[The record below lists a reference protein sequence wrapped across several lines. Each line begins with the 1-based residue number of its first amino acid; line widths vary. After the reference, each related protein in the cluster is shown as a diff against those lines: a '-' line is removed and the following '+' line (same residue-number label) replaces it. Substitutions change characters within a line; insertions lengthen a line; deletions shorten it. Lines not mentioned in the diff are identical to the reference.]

1 MNNFNPS
8 GYLNRLV
15 TNIINNQI
23 KPQNTFKTGGDFS
36 ASIMSNTPQTQQKQT
51 LSPELKM
58 TRMEVEETAK
68 YVKELLNMPK
78 EITQVISQMVSTKTL
93 TSAQNMQLLLLLS
106 SGKIDLNALAQL
118 LGDNSKAAMQKLVQT
133 MSQAA
138 KAGISDTQQLKDLI
152 NTLGVISAAT
162 MDSTSALKN
171 FILLYLP
178 WLPLNGKGE
187 NLDFD
192 IDVFDKTGAESSDD
206 GLQSITILIETMN
219 FSNVKALLEM
229 TQSGKVEI
237 IINCI
242 ENFPRE
248 KVLAVLKK
256 ESEDLNIQTGLIVE
270 TSKKEIP
277 KDTVKKARAEI
288 SASSSVSP
296 QLMLMAH
303 AVIKIIFKIDKDF
316 SNLTFEKK

>member
-8 GYLNRLV
+8 GYLNRLI
-15 TNIINNQI
+15 TNIINNQVNVRTTP
-23 KPQNTFKTGGDFS
+23 KTSGDFANSVMQNSAQNT
-36 ASIMSNTPQTQQKQT
+36 QKQT

-58 TRMEVEETAK
+58 TPMEVEQTAK

-78 EITQVISQMVSTKTL
+78 DVAQVVSQLSANNTVTT
-93 TSAQNMQLLLLLS
+93 AQNMQLLLMLS
-106 SGKIDLNALAQL
+106 IGKIDLNALAQL
-118 LGDNSKAAMQKLVQT
+118 LSDNSKAALQKLVQT

-138 KAGISDTQQLKDLI
+138 KMGVNDTQQLKDLI
-152 NTLGVISAAT
+152 NTLGLVSVST
-162 MDSTSALKN
+162 NDTTSALKN

-178 WLPLNGKGE
+178 WLPLNAKGE
-187 NLDFD
+187 SLDFD
-192 IDVFDKTGAESSDD
+192 IDVFDKTSSGADD
-206 GLQSITILIETMN
+206 EAQSVTILIETMN

-229 TQSGKVEI
+229 THDNKVEI
-237 IINCI
+237 MINCI
-242 ENFPRE
+242 EDFPLE

-256 ESEDLNIQTGLIVE
+256 ESQDLNIQAGLIVE
-270 TSKKEIP
+270 TTKKEIP

-288 SASSSVSP
+288 SASSAISP

-303 AVIKIIFKIDKDF
+303 AVIKIVFKIDKDF

>member
-8 GYLNRLV
+8 GYLNRLI
-15 TNIINNQI
+15 TNIINNQVNVRTT
-23 KPQNTFKTGGDFS
+23 PKTSGDFANS
-36 ASIMSNTPQTQQKQT
+36 VMQNSVQSTQKQT

-58 TRMEVEETAK
+58 TPMEVEQTAK

-78 EITQVISQMVSTKTL
+78 DVAQVVSQLSANNTVTT
-93 TSAQNMQLLLLLS
+93 AQNMQLLLMLS

-118 LGDNSKAAMQKLVQT
+118 LSDNSKAALQKLVQT

-138 KAGISDTQQLKDLI
+138 KMGVSDTQQLKDLI
-152 NTLGVISAAT
+152 NTLGLVSV
-162 MDSTSALKN
+162 STNDTTAALKN

-178 WLPLNGKGE
+178 WLPLNAKGE
-187 NLDFD
+187 SLDFD
-192 IDVFDKTGAESSDD
+192 IDVFDKTSSGGDD
-206 GLQSITILIETMN
+206 EAQSVTILIETMN

-229 TQSGKVEI
+229 TQDNKVEI
-237 IINCI
+237 MINCI
-242 ENFPRE
+242 EDFPRE

-256 ESEDLNIQTGLIVE
+256 ESQDLNIQAGLIVE
-270 TSKKEIP
+270 TTKKEIP

-288 SASSSVSP
+288 SASSAISP

-303 AVIKIIFKIDKDF
+303 AVIKIVFKIDKDF
-316 SNLTFEKK
+316 SNLKYEKK

>member
-8 GYLNRLV
+8 GYLNRLI
-15 TNIINNQI
+15 TNIINNQVNVRTT
-23 KPQNTFKTGGDFS
+23 PKTSGDFANSVMQNS
-36 ASIMSNTPQTQQKQT
+36 AQSTQKQN

-58 TRMEVEETAK
+58 TPMEVEQTAK

-78 EITQVISQMVSTKTL
+78 DVAQVVSQLSANNTVTT
-93 TSAQNMQLLLLLS
+93 AQNMQLLLMLS

-118 LGDNSKAAMQKLVQT
+118 LSDNSKAALQKLVQT

-138 KAGISDTQQLKDLI
+138 KMGVSDTQQLKDLI
-152 NTLGVISAAT
+152 NTLGLVSV
-162 MDSTSALKN
+162 STNDTTAALKN

-178 WLPLNGKGE
+178 WLPLNAKGE
-187 NLDFD
+187 SLDFD
-192 IDVFDKTGAESSDD
+192 IDVFDKTSSGGDD
-206 GLQSITILIETMN
+206 EAQSVTILIETMN

-229 TQSGKVEI
+229 TQDNKVEI
-237 IINCI
+237 MINCI
-242 ENFPRE
+242 EDFPRE

-256 ESEDLNIQTGLIVE
+256 ESQDLNIQAGLIVE
-270 TSKKEIP
+270 TTKKEIP

-288 SASSSVSP
+288 SASSAISP

-303 AVIKIIFKIDKDF
+303 AVIKIVFKIDKDF

>member
-8 GYLNRLV
+8 GYLNRLI
-15 TNIINNQI
+15 TNIINNQVNVRTT
-23 KPQNTFKTGGDFS
+23 PKTSGDFANSVMQNS
-36 ASIMSNTPQTQQKQT
+36 AQTTQKQT

-58 TRMEVEETAK
+58 TPMEVEQTAK

-78 EITQVISQMVSTKTL
+78 DVAQVVSQLSANNTVTT
-93 TSAQNMQLLLLLS
+93 AQNMQLLLMLS

-118 LGDNSKAAMQKLVQT
+118 LSDNSKAALQKLVQT

-138 KAGISDTQQLKDLI
+138 KMGVSDTQQLKDLI
-152 NTLGVISAAT
+152 NTLGLVSV
-162 MDSTSALKN
+162 STNDTTAALKN

-178 WLPLNGKGE
+178 WLPLNAKGE
-187 NLDFD
+187 SLDFD
-192 IDVFDKTGAESSDD
+192 IDVFDKTSSGADDES
-206 GLQSITILIETMN
+206 QSVTILIETMN

-229 TQSGKVEI
+229 TQDNKVEI
-237 IINCI
+237 MINCI
-242 ENFPRE
+242 EDFPRE

-256 ESEDLNIQTGLIVE
+256 ESQDLNIQAGLIVE
-270 TSKKEIP
+270 TTKKEIP

-288 SASSSVSP
+288 SASSAISP

-303 AVIKIIFKIDKDF
+303 AVIKIVFKIDKDF

>member
-8 GYLNRLV
+8 GYLNRLI
-15 TNIINNQI
+15 TNIINNQVNVRTTP
-23 KPQNTFKTGGDFS
+23 KTSGDFANSAMQNTAQST
-36 ASIMSNTPQTQQKQT
+36 QKQT

-58 TRMEVEETAK
+58 TPMEVEQTAK

-78 EITQVISQMVSTKTL
+78 DVAQVVSQLSANNTVTT
-93 TSAQNMQLLLLLS
+93 AQNMQLLLMLS
-106 SGKIDLNALAQL
+106 NGKIDLNALAQL
-118 LGDNSKAAMQKLVQT
+118 LSDNSKAALQKLVQT

-138 KAGISDTQQLKDLI
+138 KMGVSDTQQLKDLI
-152 NTLGVISAAT
+152 NTLGLVSV
-162 MDSTSALKN
+162 STNDTTAALKN

-178 WLPLNGKGE
+178 WLPLNSKDE
-187 NLDFD
+187 SLDFD
-192 IDVFDKTGAESSDD
+192 IDVFDKTSSGADD
-206 GLQSITILIETMN
+206 EAQSVTILIETMN

-229 TQSGKVEI
+229 TQDNKVEI
-237 IINCI
+237 MINCI
-242 ENFPRE
+242 EDFPRE

-256 ESEDLNIQTGLIVE
+256 ESQDLNIQAGLIVE
-270 TSKKEIP
+270 TTKKEIP

-288 SASSSVSP
+288 SASSAISP

-303 AVIKIIFKIDKDF
+303 AVIKIVFKIDKDF

>member
-8 GYLNRLV
+8 GYLNRLI
-15 TNIINNQI
+15 TNIINNQVNVRTT
-23 KPQNTFKTGGDFS
+23 PKTSGDFANSVMQNS
-36 ASIMSNTPQTQQKQT
+36 AQTTQKQT

-58 TRMEVEETAK
+58 TPMEVEQTAK

-78 EITQVISQMVSTKTL
+78 DVAQVVSQLSANNTVTT
-93 TSAQNMQLLLLLS
+93 AQNMQLLLMLS
-106 SGKIDLNALAQL
+106 NGKIDLNALAQL
-118 LGDNSKAAMQKLVQT
+118 LSDNSKAALQKLVQT

-138 KAGISDTQQLKDLI
+138 KMGVSDTQQLKDLI
-152 NTLGVISAAT
+152 NTLGLVSV
-162 MDSTSALKN
+162 STNDTTAALKN

-178 WLPLNGKGE
+178 WLPLNAKGE
-187 NLDFD
+187 SLDFD
-192 IDVFDKTGAESSDD
+192 IDVFDKTSSGADDES
-206 GLQSITILIETMN
+206 QSVTILIETMN

-229 TQSGKVEI
+229 THDNKVEI
-237 IINCI
+237 MINCI
-242 ENFPRE
+242 EDFPRE

-256 ESEDLNIQTGLIVE
+256 ESQDLNIQAGLIVE
-270 TSKKEIP
+270 TTKKEIP

-288 SASSSVSP
+288 SASSAISP

-303 AVIKIIFKIDKDF
+303 AVIKIVFKIDKDF

>member
-8 GYLNRLV
+8 GYLNRLI
-15 TNIINNQI
+15 TNIINNQVNVRTTP
-23 KPQNTFKTGGDFS
+23 KTFGDFANS
-36 ASIMSNTPQTQQKQT
+36 VMQNSTQTTQKQT

-58 TRMEVEETAK
+58 TPMEVEQTAK
-68 YVKELLNMPK
+68 YVKELLELPK
-78 EITQVISQMVSTKTL
+78 DITQVISQLATNKTM
-93 TSAQNMQLLLLLS
+93 TTAQNMQLLLMLS
-106 SGKIDLNALAQL
+106 SGKIDLNAMAQL
-118 LGDNSKAAMQKLVQT
+118 LSDNSKAALQKLVQT

-138 KAGISDTQQLKDLI
+138 KMGIGDTQQLKDLM
-152 NTLGVISAAT
+152 NTLGLVSV
-162 MDSTSALKN
+162 STNDTTAALKN

-178 WLPLNGKGE
+178 WLPLSAKGE

-192 IDVFDKTGAESSDD
+192 IDVFDKTGSDDSSD
-206 GLQSITILIETMN
+206 GLQSVTILIETMN
-219 FSNVKALLEM
+219 FSNVKAILEM

-237 IINCI
+237 MINCI

-256 ESEDLNIQTGLIVE
+256 ESQDLNIQTGLVVE
-270 TSKKEIP
+270 TTKKEIP
-277 KDTVKKARAEI
+277 KDTVKKTRAEI
-288 SASSSVSP
+288 SASSSISP

-303 AVIKIIFKIDKDF
+303 AVIKIVFKIDKDF

>member
-8 GYLNRLV
+8 GYLNRLI
-15 TNIINNQI
+15 TNIINNQVNVRTT
-23 KPQNTFKTGGDFS
+23 PKTSGDFANSVMQNS
-36 ASIMSNTPQTQQKQT
+36 AQSTQKQT

-58 TRMEVEETAK
+58 TPMEVEQTAK

-78 EITQVISQMVSTKTL
+78 DVTQVVSQLSANNTVTT
-93 TSAQNMQLLLLLS
+93 AQNMQLLLMLS
-106 SGKIDLNALAQL
+106 NGKIDLNALAQL
-118 LGDNSKAAMQKLVQT
+118 LSDNSKAALQKLVQT

-138 KAGISDTQQLKDLI
+138 KMGVSDTQQLKDLI
-152 NTLGVISAAT
+152 NTLGLVSVST
-162 MDSTSALKN
+162 NDTTSALKN

-178 WLPLNGKGE
+178 WLPLNSKDE
-187 NLDFD
+187 SLDFD
-192 IDVFDKTGAESSDD
+192 IDVFDKTSSGADD
-206 GLQSITILIETMN
+206 EAQSVTILIETMN

-229 TQSGKVEI
+229 THDNKVEI
-237 IINCI
+237 MINCI
-242 ENFPRE
+242 EDFPRE

-256 ESEDLNIQTGLIVE
+256 ESQDLNIQAGLIVE
-270 TSKKEIP
+270 TTKKEIP

-288 SASSSVSP
+288 SASSAISP

-303 AVIKIIFKIDKDF
+303 AVIKIVFKIDKDF

>member
-8 GYLNRLV
+8 GYLNRLI
-15 TNIINNQI
+15 TNIINNQVNVRTT
-23 KPQNTFKTGGDFS
+23 PKTSGDFANSVMQNS
-36 ASIMSNTPQTQQKQT
+36 AQSTQKQT

-58 TRMEVEETAK
+58 TPMEVEQTAK

-78 EITQVISQMVSTKTL
+78 DVAQVVSQLSANNTVTT
-93 TSAQNMQLLLLLS
+93 AQNMQLLLMLS

-118 LGDNSKAAMQKLVQT
+118 LSDNSKAALQKLVQT

-138 KAGISDTQQLKDLI
+138 KMGVSDTQQLKDLI
-152 NTLGVISAAT
+152 NTLGLVSVST
-162 MDSTSALKN
+162 NDTTSALKN

-178 WLPLNGKGE
+178 WLPLNAKGE
-187 NLDFD
+187 SLDFD
-192 IDVFDKTGAESSDD
+192 IDVFDKTSSGGDDES
-206 GLQSITILIETMN
+206 QSVTILIETMN

-229 TQSGKVEI
+229 TQDNKVEI
-237 IINCI
+237 MINCI
-242 ENFPRE
+242 EDFPRE

-256 ESEDLNIQTGLIVE
+256 ESQDLNIQAGLIVE
-270 TSKKEIP
+270 TTKKEIP
-277 KDTVKKARAEI
+277 KDMVKKARAEI
-288 SASSSVSP
+288 SASSAISP

-303 AVIKIIFKIDKDF
+303 AVIKIVFKIDKDF

>member
-8 GYLNRLV
+8 GYLNRLI
-15 TNIINNQI
+15 TNIINNQVNVRTTP
-23 KPQNTFKTGGDFS
+23 KTSGDFANSVMQNT
-36 ASIMSNTPQTQQKQT
+36 AQTTQKQT

-58 TRMEVEETAK
+58 TPMEVEQTAK

-78 EITQVISQMVSTKTL
+78 DVAQVVSQLSANNTVTT
-93 TSAQNMQLLLLLS
+93 AQNMQLLLMLS

-118 LGDNSKAAMQKLVQT
+118 LSDNSKAALQKLVQT

-138 KAGISDTQQLKDLI
+138 KMGVSDTQQLKDLI
-152 NTLGVISAAT
+152 NTLGLVSVST
-162 MDSTSALKN
+162 NDTTSALKN

-178 WLPLNGKGE
+178 WLPLNAKGE
-187 NLDFD
+187 SLDFD
-192 IDVFDKTGAESSDD
+192 IDVFDKTSSGADD
-206 GLQSITILIETMN
+206 EAQSVTILIETMN

-229 TQSGKVEI
+229 THDNKVEI
-237 IINCI
+237 MINCI
-242 ENFPRE
+242 EDFPRE

-256 ESEDLNIQTGLIVE
+256 ESQDLNIQAGLIVE
-270 TSKKEIP
+270 TTKKEIP

-288 SASSSVSP
+288 SASSAISP

-303 AVIKIIFKIDKDF
+303 AVIKIVFKIDKDF

>member
-8 GYLNRLV
+8 GYLNRLI
-15 TNIINNQI
+15 TNIINNQVNVRTT
-23 KPQNTFKTGGDFS
+23 PKTSGDFANSVMQNS
-36 ASIMSNTPQTQQKQT
+36 AQSTQKQT

-58 TRMEVEETAK
+58 TPMEVEQTAK

-78 EITQVISQMVSTKTL
+78 DVAQVVSQLSANNTVTT
-93 TSAQNMQLLLLLS
+93 AQNMQLLLMLS

-118 LGDNSKAAMQKLVQT
+118 LSDNSKAALQKLVQT

-138 KAGISDTQQLKDLI
+138 KMGVSDTQQLKDLI
-152 NTLGVISAAT
+152 NTLGLVSV
-162 MDSTSALKN
+162 STNDTTAALKN

-178 WLPLNGKGE
+178 WLPLNAKGE
-187 NLDFD
+187 SLDFD
-192 IDVFDKTGAESSDD
+192 IDVFDKTSSGADD
-206 GLQSITILIETMN
+206 EAQSVTILIETMN

-229 TQSGKVEI
+229 TQDNKVEI
-237 IINCI
+237 MINCI
-242 ENFPRE
+242 EDFPRE

-256 ESEDLNIQTGLIVE
+256 ESQDLNIQAGLIVE
-270 TSKKEIP
+270 TTKKEIP

-288 SASSSVSP
+288 SASSAISP

-303 AVIKIIFKIDKDF
+303 AVIKIVFKIDKDF

>member
-8 GYLNRLV
+8 GYLNRLI
-15 TNIINNQI
+15 TNIINNQVNVRTT
-23 KPQNTFKTGGDFS
+23 PKTSGDFANS
-36 ASIMSNTPQTQQKQT
+36 VMQNSVQTTQKQT

-58 TRMEVEETAK
+58 TPMEVEQTAK

-78 EITQVISQMVSTKTL
+78 DVAQVVSQLSANNTVTT
-93 TSAQNMQLLLLLS
+93 AQNMQLLLMLS

-118 LGDNSKAAMQKLVQT
+118 LSDNSKAALQKLVQT

-138 KAGISDTQQLKDLI
+138 KMGVSDTQQLKDLI
-152 NTLGVISAAT
+152 NTLGLVSVST
-162 MDSTSALKN
+162 NDTTSALKN

-178 WLPLNGKGE
+178 WLPLNAKGE
-187 NLDFD
+187 SLDFD
-192 IDVFDKTGAESSDD
+192 IDVFDKTSSGADDES
-206 GLQSITILIETMN
+206 QSVTILIETMN

-229 TQSGKVEI
+229 THDNKVEI
-237 IINCI
+237 MINCI
-242 ENFPRE
+242 EDFPRE

-256 ESEDLNIQTGLIVE
+256 ESQDLNIQAGLIVE
-270 TSKKEIP
+270 TTKKEIP

-288 SASSSVSP
+288 SASSAISP

-303 AVIKIIFKIDKDF
+303 AVIKIVFKIDKDF

>member
-8 GYLNRLV
+8 GYLNRLI
-15 TNIINNQI
+15 TNIINNQVNVRTI
-23 KPQNTFKTGGDFS
+23 PKTSGDFANSVMQNS
-36 ASIMSNTPQTQQKQT
+36 AQSTQKQT

-58 TRMEVEETAK
+58 TPMEVEQTAK

-78 EITQVISQMVSTKTL
+78 DVAQVVSQLSANNTVTT
-93 TSAQNMQLLLLLS
+93 AQNMQLLLMLS
-106 SGKIDLNALAQL
+106 NGKIDLNALAQL
-118 LGDNSKAAMQKLVQT
+118 LSDNSKAALQKLVQT

-138 KAGISDTQQLKDLI
+138 KMGVSDTQQLKDLI
-152 NTLGVISAAT
+152 NTLGLVSV
-162 MDSTSALKN
+162 STNDTTAALKN

-178 WLPLNGKGE
+178 WLPLNAKGE
-187 NLDFD
+187 SLDFD
-192 IDVFDKTGAESSDD
+192 IDVFDKTSSGGDD
-206 GLQSITILIETMN
+206 EAQSVTILIETMN

-229 TQSGKVEI
+229 TQDNKVEI
-237 IINCI
+237 MINCI
-242 ENFPRE
+242 EDFPRE

-256 ESEDLNIQTGLIVE
+256 ESQDLNIQAGLIVE
-270 TSKKEIP
+270 TTKKEIP

-288 SASSSVSP
+288 SASSAISP

-303 AVIKIIFKIDKDF
+303 AVIKIVFKIDKDF

>member
-8 GYLNRLV
+8 GYLNRLI
-15 TNIINNQI
+15 TNIINNQVNVRTT
-23 KPQNTFKTGGDFS
+23 PKTSGDFANSVMQNS
-36 ASIMSNTPQTQQKQT
+36 AQTTQKQT

-58 TRMEVEETAK
+58 TPMEVEQTAK

-78 EITQVISQMVSTKTL
+78 DVAQVVSQLSANNTVTT
-93 TSAQNMQLLLLLS
+93 AQNMQLLLMLS

-118 LGDNSKAAMQKLVQT
+118 LSDNSKAALQKLVQT

-138 KAGISDTQQLKDLI
+138 KMGVSDTQQLKDLI
-152 NTLGVISAAT
+152 NTLGLVSVST
-162 MDSTSALKN
+162 NDTTSALKN

-178 WLPLNGKGE
+178 WLPLNSKGE
-187 NLDFD
+187 SLDFD
-192 IDVFDKTGAESSDD
+192 IDVFDKTSSGADD
-206 GLQSITILIETMN
+206 EAQSVTILIETMN

-229 TQSGKVEI
+229 THDNKVEI
-237 IINCI
+237 MINCI
-242 ENFPRE
+242 EDFPRE

-256 ESEDLNIQTGLIVE
+256 ESQDLNIQAGLIVE
-270 TSKKEIP
+270 TTKKEIP

-288 SASSSVSP
+288 SASSAISP

-303 AVIKIIFKIDKDF
+303 AVIKIVFKIDKDF

>member
-8 GYLNRLV
+8 GYLNRLI
-15 TNIINNQI
+15 TNIINNQVNVRTT
-23 KPQNTFKTGGDFS
+23 PKTSGDFANSVMQNS
-36 ASIMSNTPQTQQKQT
+36 AQSTQKQT

-58 TRMEVEETAK
+58 TPMEVEQTAK

-78 EITQVISQMVSTKTL
+78 DFAQVVSQLSANNTVTT
-93 TSAQNMQLLLLLS
+93 AQNMQLLLMLS

-118 LGDNSKAAMQKLVQT
+118 LSDNSKAALQKLVQT

-138 KAGISDTQQLKDLI
+138 KMGVSDTQQLKDLI
-152 NTLGVISAAT
+152 NTLGLVSV
-162 MDSTSALKN
+162 STNDTTAALKN

-178 WLPLNGKGE
+178 WLPLNAKGE
-187 NLDFD
+187 SLDFD
-192 IDVFDKTGAESSDD
+192 IDVFDKTSSGGDD
-206 GLQSITILIETMN
+206 EVQSVTILIETMN

-229 TQSGKVEI
+229 TQDNKVEI
-237 IINCI
+237 MINCI
-242 ENFPRE
+242 EDFPRE

-256 ESEDLNIQTGLIVE
+256 ESQDLNIQAGLIVE
-270 TSKKEIP
+270 TTKKEIP

-288 SASSSVSP
+288 SASSAISP

-303 AVIKIIFKIDKDF
+303 AVIKIVFKIDKDF

>member
-8 GYLNRLV
+8 GYLNRLI
-15 TNIINNQI
+15 TNIINNQVNVRTTP
-23 KPQNTFKTGGDFS
+23 KTSGDFANSVMQNTAQST
-36 ASIMSNTPQTQQKQT
+36 QKQT

-58 TRMEVEETAK
+58 TPMEVEQTAK

-78 EITQVISQMVSTKTL
+78 DVAQVVSQLSANNTVTT
-93 TSAQNMQLLLLLS
+93 AQNMQLLLMLS

-118 LGDNSKAAMQKLVQT
+118 LSDNSKAALQKLVQT

-138 KAGISDTQQLKDLI
+138 KMGVSDTQQLKDLI
-152 NTLGVISAAT
+152 NTLGLVSVST
-162 MDSTSALKN
+162 NDTTSALKN

-178 WLPLNGKGE
+178 WLPLNAKGE
-187 NLDFD
+187 SLDFD
-192 IDVFDKTGAESSDD
+192 IDVFDKTSSGADDES
-206 GLQSITILIETMN
+206 QSVTILIETMN

-229 TQSGKVEI
+229 TQDNKVEI
-237 IINCI
+237 MINCI
-242 ENFPRE
+242 EDFPRE
-248 KVLAVLKK
+248 KVLAVIKK
-256 ESEDLNIQTGLIVE
+256 ESQDLNIQAGLIVE
-270 TSKKEIP
+270 TTKKEIP

-288 SASSSVSP
+288 SASSAISP

-303 AVIKIIFKIDKDF
+303 AVIKIVFKIDKDF

>member
-8 GYLNRLV
+8 GYLNRLI
-15 TNIINNQI
+15 TNIINNQVNVRTT
-23 KPQNTFKTGGDFS
+23 PKTSGDFANSVMQNS
-36 ASIMSNTPQTQQKQT
+36 AQTTQKQT

-58 TRMEVEETAK
+58 TPMEVEQTAK

-78 EITQVISQMVSTKTL
+78 DVAQVVSQLSANNTVTT
-93 TSAQNMQLLLLLS
+93 AQNMQLLLMLS

-118 LGDNSKAAMQKLVQT
+118 LSDNSKAALQKLVQT

-138 KAGISDTQQLKDLI
+138 KMGVSDTQQLKDLI
-152 NTLGVISAAT
+152 NTLGLVSV
-162 MDSTSALKN
+162 STNDTTAALKN

-178 WLPLNGKGE
+178 WLPLNAKGE
-187 NLDFD
+187 SLDFD
-192 IDVFDKTGAESSDD
+192 IDVFDKTSSGGDDES
-206 GLQSITILIETMN
+206 QSVTILIETMN

-229 TQSGKVEI
+229 TQDNKVEI
-237 IINCI
+237 MINCI
-242 ENFPRE
+242 EDFPRE

-256 ESEDLNIQTGLIVE
+256 ESQDLNIQAGLIVE
-270 TSKKEIP
+270 TTKKEIP

-288 SASSSVSP
+288 SASSAISP

-303 AVIKIIFKIDKDF
+303 AVIKIVFKIDKDF

>member
-8 GYLNRLV
+8 GYLNRLI
-15 TNIINNQI
+15 TNIINNQVNVRTT
-23 KPQNTFKTGGDFS
+23 PKTSGDFANSVMQNS
-36 ASIMSNTPQTQQKQT
+36 AQTTQKQT

-58 TRMEVEETAK
+58 TPMEVEQTAK

-78 EITQVISQMVSTKTL
+78 DVAQVVSQLSANNTVTT
-93 TSAQNMQLLLLLS
+93 AQNMQLLLMLS

-118 LGDNSKAAMQKLVQT
+118 LSDNSKAALQKLVQT

-138 KAGISDTQQLKDLI
+138 KMGVNDTQQLKDLI
-152 NTLGVISAAT
+152 NTLGLVSVST
-162 MDSTSALKN
+162 NDTTSALKN

-178 WLPLNGKGE
+178 WLPLNAKGE
-187 NLDFD
+187 SLDFD
-192 IDVFDKTGAESSDD
+192 IDVFDKTSSGADD
-206 GLQSITILIETMN
+206 EAQSVTILIETMN

-229 TQSGKVEI
+229 THDNKVEI
-237 IINCI
+237 MINCI
-242 ENFPRE
+242 EDFPRE

-256 ESEDLNIQTGLIVE
+256 ESQDLNIQAGLIVE
-270 TSKKEIP
+270 TTKKEIP

-288 SASSSVSP
+288 SASSAISP

-303 AVIKIIFKIDKDF
+303 AVIKIVFKIDKDF

>member
-8 GYLNRLV
+8 GYLNRLI
-15 TNIINNQI
+15 TNIINNQVNVRTT
-23 KPQNTFKTGGDFS
+23 PKTSGDFANSVMQNS
-36 ASIMSNTPQTQQKQT
+36 AQTTQKQT

-58 TRMEVEETAK
+58 TPMEVEQTAK

-78 EITQVISQMVSTKTL
+78 DVAQVVSQLSANNTVTT
-93 TSAQNMQLLLLLS
+93 AQNMQLLLMLS

-118 LGDNSKAAMQKLVQT
+118 LSDNSKAALQKLVQT

-138 KAGISDTQQLKDLI
+138 KMGVSDTQQLKDLI
-152 NTLGVISAAT
+152 NTLGLVSVST
-162 MDSTSALKN
+162 NDTTSALKN

-178 WLPLNGKGE
+178 WLPLNAKGE
-187 NLDFD
+187 SLDFD
-192 IDVFDKTGAESSDD
+192 IDVFDKTSSGADDES
-206 GLQSITILIETMN
+206 QSVTILIETMN

-229 TQSGKVEI
+229 THDNKVEI
-237 IINCI
+237 MINCI
-242 ENFPRE
+242 EDFPRE

-256 ESEDLNIQTGLIVE
+256 ESQDLNIQAGLIVE
-270 TSKKEIP
+270 TTKKEIP

-288 SASSSVSP
+288 SASSAISP
-296 QLMLMAH
+296 QLMLMTH
-303 AVIKIIFKIDKDF
+303 AVIKIVFKIDKDF

>member
-8 GYLNRLV
+8 GYLNRLI
-15 TNIINNQI
+15 TNIINNQVNVRTT
-23 KPQNTFKTGGDFS
+23 PKTSGDFANSVMQNS
-36 ASIMSNTPQTQQKQT
+36 AQSTQKQT

-58 TRMEVEETAK
+58 TPMEVEQTAK

-78 EITQVISQMVSTKTL
+78 DVAQVVSQLSANNTVTT
-93 TSAQNMQLLLLLS
+93 AQNMQLLLMLS

-118 LGDNSKAAMQKLVQT
+118 LSDNSKAALQKLVQT

-138 KAGISDTQQLKDLI
+138 KMGVSDTQQLKDLI
-152 NTLGVISAAT
+152 NTLGLVSV
-162 MDSTSALKN
+162 STNDTTAALKN

-178 WLPLNGKGE
+178 WLPLNAKGE
-187 NLDFD
+187 SLDFD
-192 IDVFDKTGAESSDD
+192 IDVFDKTSSGGDD
-206 GLQSITILIETMN
+206 EAQSVTILIETMN

-229 TQSGKVEI
+229 TQDNKVEI
-237 IINCI
+237 MINCI
-242 ENFPRE
+242 EDFPRE

-256 ESEDLNIQTGLIVE
+256 ESQDLNIQAGLIVE
-270 TSKKEIP
+270 TTKKEIP

-288 SASSSVSP
+288 SASSAISP

-303 AVIKIIFKIDKDF
+303 AVIKIVFKIDKDF

>member
-8 GYLNRLV
+8 GYLNRLI
-15 TNIINNQI
+15 TNIINNQVNVRTT
-23 KPQNTFKTGGDFS
+23 PKTSGDFANSVMQNS
-36 ASIMSNTPQTQQKQT
+36 AQSTQKQT

-58 TRMEVEETAK
+58 TPMEVEQTAK

-78 EITQVISQMVSTKTL
+78 DVAQVVSQLSANNTVTT
-93 TSAQNMQLLLLLS
+93 AQNMQLLLMLS

-118 LGDNSKAAMQKLVQT
+118 LSDNSKAALQKLVQT

-138 KAGISDTQQLKDLI
+138 KMGVSDTQQLKDLI
-152 NTLGVISAAT
+152 NTLGLVSV
-162 MDSTSALKN
+162 STNDTTAALKN

-178 WLPLNGKGE
+178 WLPLNAKGE
-187 NLDFD
+187 SLDFD
-192 IDVFDKTGAESSDD
+192 IDVFDKTSSGGDD
-206 GLQSITILIETMN
+206 EAQSVTILIETMN

-229 TQSGKVEI
+229 THDNKVEI
-237 IINCI
+237 MINCI
-242 ENFPRE
+242 EDFPRE

-256 ESEDLNIQTGLIVE
+256 ESQDLNIQAGLIVE
-270 TSKKEIP
+270 TTKKEIP

-288 SASSSVSP
+288 SASSAISP

-303 AVIKIIFKIDKDF
+303 AVIKIVFKIDKDF

>member
-8 GYLNRLV
+8 GYLNRLI
-15 TNIINNQI
+15 TNIINNQVNVRTT
-23 KPQNTFKTGGDFS
+23 PKTSGDFANSVMQNS
-36 ASIMSNTPQTQQKQT
+36 AQTTQKQT

-58 TRMEVEETAK
+58 TPMEVEQTAK

-78 EITQVISQMVSTKTL
+78 DVAQVVSQLSANNTVTT
-93 TSAQNMQLLLLLS
+93 AQNMQLLLMLS

-118 LGDNSKAAMQKLVQT
+118 LSDNSKAALQKLVQT

-138 KAGISDTQQLKDLI
+138 KMGVSDTQQLKDLI
-152 NTLGVISAAT
+152 NTLGLVSVST
-162 MDSTSALKN
+162 NDTTSALKN

-178 WLPLNGKGE
+178 WLPLNAKGE
-187 NLDFD
+187 SLDFD
-192 IDVFDKTGAESSDD
+192 IDVFDKTSSGADD
-206 GLQSITILIETMN
+206 EAQSVTILIETMN

-229 TQSGKVEI
+229 THDNKVEI
-237 IINCI
+237 MINCI
-242 ENFPRE
+242 EDFPRE

-256 ESEDLNIQTGLIVE
+256 ESQDLNIQAGLIVE
-270 TSKKEIP
+270 TTKKEIP

-288 SASSSVSP
+288 SASSAISP

-303 AVIKIIFKIDKDF
+303 AVIKIVFKIDKDF

>member
-8 GYLNRLV
+8 GYLNRLI
-15 TNIINNQI
+15 TNIINNQVNVRTI
-23 KPQNTFKTGGDFS
+23 PKTSGDFANSVMQNS
-36 ASIMSNTPQTQQKQT
+36 AQSTQKQT

-58 TRMEVEETAK
+58 TPMEVEQTAK

-78 EITQVISQMVSTKTL
+78 DVAQVVSQLSANNTVTT
-93 TSAQNMQLLLLLS
+93 AQNMQLLLMLS

-118 LGDNSKAAMQKLVQT
+118 LSDNSKAALQKLVQT

-138 KAGISDTQQLKDLI
+138 KMGVSDTQQLKDLI
-152 NTLGVISAAT
+152 NTLGLVSVST
-162 MDSTSALKN
+162 NDTTSALKN

-178 WLPLNGKGE
+178 WLPLNAKGE
-187 NLDFD
+187 SLDFD
-192 IDVFDKTGAESSDD
+192 IDVFDKTSSGGDD
-206 GLQSITILIETMN
+206 EAQSVTILIETMN

-229 TQSGKVEI
+229 TQDNKVEI
-237 IINCI
+237 MINCI
-242 ENFPRE
+242 EDFPRE

-256 ESEDLNIQTGLIVE
+256 ESQDLNIQAGLIVE
-270 TSKKEIP
+270 TTKKEIP

-288 SASSSVSP
+288 SASSAISP

-303 AVIKIIFKIDKDF
+303 AVIKIVFKIDKDF

>member
-8 GYLNRLV
+8 GYLNRLI
-15 TNIINNQI
+15 TNIINNQVNVRTT
-23 KPQNTFKTGGDFS
+23 PKTSGDFANSVMQNS
-36 ASIMSNTPQTQQKQT
+36 AQTTQKQT

-58 TRMEVEETAK
+58 TPMEVEQTAK

-78 EITQVISQMVSTKTL
+78 DVAQVVSQLSANNTVTT
-93 TSAQNMQLLLLLS
+93 AQNMQLLLMLS
-106 SGKIDLNALAQL
+106 NGKIDLNALAQL
-118 LGDNSKAAMQKLVQT
+118 LSDNSKAALQKLVQT

-138 KAGISDTQQLKDLI
+138 KMGVSDTQQLKDLI
-152 NTLGVISAAT
+152 NTLGLVSV
-162 MDSTSALKN
+162 STNDTTAALKN

-178 WLPLNGKGE
+178 WLPLNAKGE
-187 NLDFD
+187 SLDFD
-192 IDVFDKTGAESSDD
+192 IDVFDKTSSGADD
-206 GLQSITILIETMN
+206 EAQSVTILIETMN

-229 TQSGKVEI
+229 TQDNKVEI
-237 IINCI
+237 MINCI
-242 ENFPRE
+242 EDFPRE

-256 ESEDLNIQTGLIVE
+256 ESQDLNIQAGLIVE
-270 TSKKEIP
+270 TTKKEIP

-288 SASSSVSP
+288 SASSAISP

-303 AVIKIIFKIDKDF
+303 AVIKIVFKIDKDF

>member
-8 GYLNRLV
+8 GYLNRLI
-15 TNIINNQI
+15 TNIINNQVNVRTTP
-23 KPQNTFKTGGDFS
+23 KTSGDFANSVMQNT
-36 ASIMSNTPQTQQKQT
+36 AQTTQKQT

-58 TRMEVEETAK
+58 TPMEVEQTAK

-78 EITQVISQMVSTKTL
+78 DVAQVVSQLSANNTVTT
-93 TSAQNMQLLLLLS
+93 AQNMQLLLMLS

-118 LGDNSKAAMQKLVQT
+118 LSDNSKAALQKLVQT

-138 KAGISDTQQLKDLI
+138 KMGVSDTQQLKDLI
-152 NTLGVISAAT
+152 NTLGLVSVST
-162 MDSTSALKN
+162 NDTTSALKN

-178 WLPLNGKGE
+178 WLPLNAKGE
-187 NLDFD
+187 SLDFD
-192 IDVFDKTGAESSDD
+192 IDVFDKTSSGADDES
-206 GLQSITILIETMN
+206 QSVTILIETMN

-229 TQSGKVEI
+229 THDNKVEI
-237 IINCI
+237 MINCI
-242 ENFPRE
+242 EDFPRE

-256 ESEDLNIQTGLIVE
+256 ESQDLNIQAGLIVE
-270 TSKKEIP
+270 TTKKEIP

-288 SASSSVSP
+288 SASSAISP

-303 AVIKIIFKIDKDF
+303 AVIKIVFKIDKDF